1 MTPHPIQG
9 FTWTKESPDTGT
21 ARGSRNILVINIHT
35 TSGGRCK
42 ASASHGSAYSAYALT
57 PMEAYAVRALARRA
71 GISFNH
77 ALLAAQLAGI
87 VRELRHV

>member
-1 MTPHPIQG
+1 MIPQLKQG
-9 FTWTKESPDTGT
+9 LTWTKENPDTGT
-21 ARGSRNILVINIHT
+21 ARGSRYIPVINMHT
-35 TSGGRCK
+35 TLGGQCK
-42 ASASHGSAYSAYALT
+42 ASVSNGSAYSAYALT

-87 VRELRHV
+87 VRELGHV

>member
-1 MTPHPIQG
+1 MR
-9 FTWTKESPDTGT
+9 TKEKPRHGDRAGLK
-21 ARGSRNILVINIHT
+21 GKFPVMNIHN
-35 TSGGRCK
+35 TSSRRCK
-42 ASASHGSAYSAYALT
+42 ASASNDGAHFATSLT

-87 VRELRHV
+87 VREVRHV

>member
-1 MTPHPIQG
+1 MIPTKQG
-9 FTWTKESPDTGT
+9 LTWTKKSPDTGF
-21 ARGSRNILVINIHT
+21 ARGSRNIPLTNIYT
-35 TSGGRCK
+35 TSSGRCK
-42 ASASHGSAYSAYALT
+42 ASASNGSACSAYALT

>member
-1 MTPHPIQG
+1 MIPQLKQG
-9 FTWTKESPDTGT
+9 FTWTKENPDTGT
-21 ARGSRNILVINIHT
+21 ARGSRIIPLTNNHT
-35 TSGGRCK
+35 ISGGRCK
-42 ASASHGSAYSAYALT
+42 ASASNGSACSAHALT

-77 ALLAAQLAGI
+77 AMLAAQLAGI